1 MRPLTDRMPKP
12 LLPVRGKPLIE
23 YHLERLA
30 RAGIERIVINLAW
43 LGGMIRDALGDGAR
57 FGVRIDYS
65 DEATGALETGGGI
78 FRALPLLGG
87 DAFLVVNGD
96 IYSDYPFAQARL
108 PPGRDVHLV
117 LVPNPPQH
125 PNGDFG
131 LERGLALPDAAVRYT
146 FSGIA
151 VYRREFFAE
160 CAAGAF
166 PLKPLLIRAM
176 SAGRCSAE
184 VYRGSWQDVGT
195 IERLQALNEAER
207 YT

>member
-96 IYSDYPFAQARL
+96 IYSDYPFAQGRL

>member
-96 IYSDYPFAQARL
+96 VYSDYPFAQARL

-146 FSGIA
+146 FYGIA

>member
-96 IYSDYPFAQARL
+96 VYSDYPFAQARL

>member
-96 IYSDYPFAQARL
+96 VYSDYPFAQARL

-184 VYRGSWQDVGT
+184 VYRGPWQDVGT
-195 IERLQALNEAER
+195 IERLQALNEAGR

>member
-96 IYSDYPFAQARL
+96 VYSDYPFAQARL
-108 PPGRDVHLV
+108 PPGRDAHLV

-160 CAAGAF
+160 CVAGAF

-184 VYRGSWQDVGT
+184 VYRGPWQDVGT
-195 IERLQALNEAER
+195 IERLQALNEAGR